1 MRRGISSASEKVILT
16 GVGGS
21 SLDSNIILTTLSDRL
36 NPGQSNA
43 TFIQIIT
50 TPPPCNVTQTNVC
63 LSEPQINSIYTTPQ
77 QGAANGARQ
86 RPALGRP
93 PAKRRLALDDSDHQH
108 QPEPIR
114 TPRGKGPTANGT
126 RIKTP
131 KTPKSPPEKTRYD
144 TSLGLL
150 TKKFVELLGQSS
162 DGVLDLNLAAETLQV
177 QKRRLY
183 DITNVLE
190 GIHLI
195 KKKSKNNIQ
204 WMGCSLLEEEGSLSQ
219 RQRLTDEV
227 SALGEEEQR
236 LEQLI
241 QRCSTDM
248 RHMSELSS
256 NQKYPLVPFV
266 SQIPQNKPV
275 LQCCTLQVCSAA
287 RCSCFFNPFV
297 STYAYITYQDI
308 KQLGNLRDQ
317 TVIVVKAPT
326 DTKLEVTDPD
336 ESLSI
341 HLTSTQGPID
351 VLLCPDDD
359 SHPTSPVKNGGTD
372 INGNSPFLKVLQDP
386 NSVTSAPSPG
396 APPAAAAVSVTT
408 LSPISSPYTSLLQQ
422 TEDQIPTSLGPFLNL
437 APPLLEQDDYL
448 LGLGDDQGISDLF
461 DACDFDK
468 IRSLG
473 LDDLLCS

>member
-1 MRRGISSASEKVILT
+1 MRRGISSAPDKVILA

-21 SLDSNIILTTLSDRL
+21 PLDNNIILTTLSDRL

-43 TFIQIIT
+43 TFFQIIT
-50 TPPPCNVTQTNVC
+50 TPPPCNVTQTSNVC
-63 LSEPQINSIYTTPQ
+63 LSEPQINNIYTTPQ
-77 QGAANGARQ
+77 QAAANGAGQ

-93 PAKRRLALDDSDHQH
+93 PAKRRLALDDSDHQY
-108 QPEPIR
+108 QSEPTR
-114 TPRGKGPTANGT
+114 TPRGRGGAGVTNGA

-131 KTPKSPPEKTRYD
+131 RTPKSPPEKTRYD

-150 TKKFVELLGQSS
+150 TKKFVELLAQSS

-204 WMGCSLLEEEGSLSQ
+204 WMGCSLLEVEGALSQ
-219 RQRLTDEV
+219 RQILTAEV
-227 SALGEEEQR
+227 SALGEEEHR

-241 QRCSTDM
+241 QKCSLDM
-248 RHMSELSS
+248 RHVSDLQS
-256 NQKYPLVPFV
+256 NQKY
-266 SQIPQNKPV
+266 
-275 LQCCTLQVCSAA
+275 
-287 RCSCFFNPFV
+287 
-297 STYAYITYQDI
+297 AYVTYQDI

-326 DTKLEVTDPD
+326 DTKLEVPDPD

-341 HLTSTQGPID
+341 HLTSTKGAIE
-351 VLLCPDDD
+351 VLLCPDDEND
-359 SHPTSPVKNGGTD
+359 CKSPVKHSNMD
-372 INGNSPFLKVLQDP
+372 INGNSPFLKVIQDTGCTT
-386 NSVTSAPSPG
+386 TSPSPSL
-396 APPAAAAVSVTT
+396 APPPSSAAVSVTT
-408 LSPISSPYTSLLQQ
+408 LSPLSSPYTSLLQQ
-422 TEDQIPTSLGPFLNL
+422 TEDQMPSALGPFLNL
-437 APPLLEQDDYL
+437 GPPLLDQDDYL

-468 IRSLG
+468 MPSLG

>member
-1 MRRGISSASEKVILT
+1 MRRGISSAPDKVILA

-21 SLDSNIILTTLSDRL
+21 PLDNNIILTALSDRL

-43 TFIQIIT
+43 TYIQIIT
-50 TPPPCNVTQTNVC
+50 TPPPCNVTQTSNVC
-63 LSEPQINSIYTTPQ
+63 LSEPQVNNIYTTPQ
-77 QGAANGARQ
+77 QAAANGAGQ

-93 PAKRRLALDDSDHQH
+93 PAKRRLALDDSDHQY
-108 QPEPIR
+108 QLEPAR
-114 TPRGKGPTANGT
+114 TPRGRGGAAAANGA

-131 KTPKSPPEKTRYD
+131 RTPKSPPEKTRYD

-150 TKKFVELLGQSS
+150 TKKFVDLLAQST

-204 WMGCSLLEEEGSLSQ
+204 WMGCSLLEVEGALSQ
-219 RQRLTDEV
+219 RQRLTAEV
-227 SALGEEEQR
+227 SALEEEEQR

-241 QRCSTDM
+241 QRCTLDM
-248 RHMSELSS
+248 RHMSELQG
-256 NQKYPLVPFV
+256 NQ
-266 SQIPQNKPV
+266 
-275 LQCCTLQVCSAA
+275 
-287 RCSCFFNPFV
+287 R
-297 STYAYITYQDI
+297 YAYVTYQDI
-308 KQLGNLRDQ
+308 KQVGSLRDQ

-326 DTKLEVTDPD
+326 DTKLEVPDPD

-341 HLTSTQGPID
+341 HLTSTKGPIE
-351 VLLCPDDD
+351 VLLCPDEENDIR
-359 SHPTSPVKNGGTD
+359 SPVKNCNTD
-372 INGNSPFLKVLQDP
+372 INGNSPFLKVGQDP
-386 NSVTSAPSPG
+386 SCTTISPSSFLSTPASSSAV
-396 APPAAAAVSVTT
+396 AVTT
-408 LSPISSPYTSLLQQ
+408 LSPISSTYTSLLQQ
-422 TEDQIPTSLGPFLNL
+422 AEDPIPPSLGPFLNL
-437 APPLLEQDDYL
+437 GPPMEQDDYL

-468 IRSLG
+468 MPSLG

>member
-1 MRRGISSASEKVILT
+1 MRRGISSAPDKVILA

-21 SLDSNIILTTLSDRL
+21 PLDNNIILTTLSDRL

-43 TFIQIIT
+43 TYIQIIT
-50 TPPPCNVTQTNVC
+50 TPPPCNVTQTSNVC
-63 LSEPQINSIYTTPQ
+63 LSEPQINNIYTTPQ
-77 QGAANGARQ
+77 QAAANGAGQ

-93 PAKRRLALDDSDHQH
+93 PAKRRLALDDSDHQY
-108 QPEPIR
+108 QSEPAR
-114 TPRGKGPTANGT
+114 TPRGRGGTAVANGA
-126 RIKTP
+126 RLKTP
-131 KTPKSPPEKTRYD
+131 RTPKSPPEKTRYD

-150 TKKFVELLGQSS
+150 TKKFVDLLAQSS

-204 WMGCSLLEEEGSLSQ
+204 WMGCSLLEVEGALSQ
-219 RQRLTDEV
+219 RQRLTAEV
-227 SALGEEEQR
+227 SALAEEEQR

-241 QRCSTDM
+241 QRCSLDM
-248 RHMSELSS
+248 RHMSELQS
-256 NQKYPLVPFV
+256 NQKY
-266 SQIPQNKPV
+266 
-275 LQCCTLQVCSAA
+275 
-287 RCSCFFNPFV
+287 
-297 STYAYITYQDI
+297 AYVTYQDI
-308 KQLGNLRDQ
+308 KQAGNLRDH
-317 TVIVVKAPT
+317 TVIVIKAPT
-326 DTKLEVTDPD
+326 DTKLEVPDPD

-341 HLTSTQGPID
+341 HLTSTKGPIE
-351 VLLCPDDD
+351 VLLCSDEENDPR
-359 SHPTSPVKNGGTD
+359 SPVKNGNMD
-372 INGNSPFLKVLQDP
+372 INGNSPFLKVLQD
-386 NSVTSAPSPG
+386 SSCTTTSSSPSL
-396 APPAAAAVSVTT
+396 PPPSSSAVSVTT

-422 TEDQIPTSLGPFLNL
+422 TEDQIPSSLGPFLNL
-437 APPLLEQDDYL
+437 GPPLLDQDDYL

-468 IRSLG
+468 IPSFG

>member
-1 MRRGISSASEKVILT
+1 MRRGISSAPDKVILA

-21 SLDSNIILTTLSDRL
+21 PLDSNIILTTLSDRS

-50 TPPPCNVTQTNVC
+50 TPPPCNVTQTSNVC
-63 LSEPQINSIYTTPQ
+63 LSEPQINNIYTTPQ
-77 QGAANGARQ
+77 QAAANGAGQ

-93 PAKRRLALDDSDHQH
+93 PAKRRLALDDSDHQY
-108 QPEPIR
+108 QSEPAR
-114 TPRGKGPTANGT
+114 TPRGRGGAAAANGA
-126 RIKTP
+126 RLKTP
-131 KTPKSPPEKTRYD
+131 RTPKSPPEKTRYD

-150 TKKFVELLGQSS
+150 TKKFVDLLAQSS

-204 WMGCSLLEEEGSLSQ
+204 WMGCSLLEVEGALSQ
-219 RQRLTDEV
+219 RQRLTAEV

-241 QRCSTDM
+241 QRCSLDM
-248 RHMSELSS
+248 RHMSELPS
-256 NQKYPLVPFV
+256 NQKY
-266 SQIPQNKPV
+266 
-275 LQCCTLQVCSAA
+275 
-287 RCSCFFNPFV
+287 
-297 STYAYITYQDI
+297 AYVTYQDI

-326 DTKLEVTDPD
+326 DTKLEVPDPD

-341 HLTSTQGPID
+341 HLTSTKGPIE
-351 VLLCPDDD
+351 VLLCPDEEND
-359 SHPTSPVKNGGTD
+359 PRSPVKNGNMD

-386 NSVTSAPSPG
+386 STTATSPSLSL
-396 APPAAAAVSVTT
+396 APPSSSSAVSVTT

-422 TEDQIPTSLGPFLNL
+422 TEDQIPSSLGPFLNL
-437 APPLLEQDDYL
+437 GPPLLDQDDYL

-468 IRSLG
+468 MPSLA

>member
-1 MRRGISSASEKVILT
+1 MRRGISSAPDKVILA

-21 SLDSNIILTTLSDRL
+21 SLDNNIILTALSDRL
-36 NPGQSNA
+36 NPGQPNA
-43 TFIQIIT
+43 TYIQIIT
-50 TPPPCNVTQTNVC
+50 TPPPCNVTQTSNVC
-63 LSEPQINSIYTTPQ
+63 FSEPQVNNIYTTPQ
-77 QGAANGARQ
+77 QAAANGAGQ

-93 PAKRRLALDDSDHQH
+93 PAKRRLALDDSDHQY
-108 QPEPIR
+108 QSEPAR
-114 TPRGKGPTANGT
+114 TPRGRGGATAANGA
-126 RIKTP
+126 RLKTP
-131 KTPKSPPEKTRYD
+131 RTPKSPPEKTRYD

-150 TKKFVELLGQSS
+150 TKKFVDLLAQSS

-204 WMGCSLLEEEGSLSQ
+204 WMGCSLLEVEGALSQ
-219 RQRLTDEV
+219 RQRLTAEV

-241 QRCSTDM
+241 QRCTIDM
-248 RHMSELSS
+248 RHMSELAG
-256 NQKYPLVPFV
+256 NQKY
-266 SQIPQNKPV
+266 
-275 LQCCTLQVCSAA
+275 
-287 RCSCFFNPFV
+287 
-297 STYAYITYQDI
+297 AYVTYQDI
-308 KQLGNLRDQ
+308 KQVDSLRDQ

-326 DTKLEVTDPD
+326 DTKLEVPDPD

-341 HLTSTQGPID
+341 HLTSTKGPIE
-351 VLLCPDDD
+351 VLLCPDEENDIR
-359 SHPTSPVKNGGTD
+359 SPVKNGNTD
-372 INGNSPFLKVLQDP
+372 INGNSPFLKVVQDP
-386 NSVTSAPSPG
+386 RCTTTSPSSFLS
-396 APPAAAAVSVTT
+396 PPASSSAVSVTT

-422 TEDQIPTSLGPFLNL
+422 TEDQIQSSLGPFLNL
-437 APPLLEQDDYL
+437 GPPMEQDDYL

-468 IRSLG
+468 LPSLG
-473 LDDLLCS
+473 LEDLLCS

>member
-1 MRRGISSASEKVILT
+1 MRRGISSAPDKVILA
-16 GVGGS
+16 GVGRS
-21 SLDSNIILTTLSDRL
+21 SLDNNIILTTLTDRL

-43 TFIQIIT
+43 TYIQIIT
-50 TPPPCNVTQTNVC
+50 TPPPCSVAQTSNVC
-63 LSEPQINSIYTTPQ
+63 LSEPQINNIYTTPQ
-77 QGAANGARQ
+77 QAAANGVGQ

-93 PAKRRLALDDSDHQH
+93 PAKRRLALDDSDHQY
-108 QPEPIR
+108 QSEPAR
-114 TPRGKGPTANGT
+114 TPRGRGAAAPANGA
-126 RIKTP
+126 RLKTP
-131 KTPKSPPEKTRYD
+131 RTPKSPPEKTRYD

-150 TKKFVELLGQSS
+150 TKKFVDLLAQSS

-204 WMGCSLLEEEGSLSQ
+204 WMGCSLLEVEGALSQ
-219 RQRLTDEV
+219 RQRLTAEV

-241 QRCSTDM
+241 QRCSLDM
-248 RHMSELSS
+248 RHMSELPT
-256 NQKYPLVPFV
+256 NQKY
-266 SQIPQNKPV
+266 
-275 LQCCTLQVCSAA
+275 
-287 RCSCFFNPFV
+287 
-297 STYAYITYQDI
+297 AYVTYQDI

-326 DTKLEVTDPD
+326 DTKLEVPDPD

-341 HLTSTQGPID
+341 HLSSTKGPID
-351 VLLCPDDD
+351 VLLCPDEEND
-359 SHPTSPVKNGGTD
+359 PRTPVKNNTD

-386 NSVTSAPSPG
+386 SSTTTSPSPSL
-396 APPAAAAVSVTT
+396 APPSSSSAVSVTT

-422 TEDQIPTSLGPFLNL
+422 TEDQISSSFGPFLNL
-437 APPLLEQDDYL
+437 GPPLLDQDDYL

-461 DACDFDK
+461 DTYDFDK
-468 IRSLG
+468 MPSC

>member
-1 MRRGISSASEKVILT
+1 MRRGISSAPDKVILA

-21 SLDSNIILTTLSDRL
+21 PLDNNIILTALTDRL

-43 TFIQIIT
+43 TYIQIIT
-50 TPPPCNVTQTNVC
+50 TPPPCNVTQTSNVC
-63 LSEPQINSIYTTPQ
+63 LSEPQVNNIYTTPQ
-77 QGAANGARQ
+77 QAAANGAGQ

-93 PAKRRLALDDSDHQH
+93 PAKRRLALDDSDHQY
-108 QPEPIR
+108 QLESAR
-114 TPRGKGPTANGT
+114 TPRGRGGAAAANGA

-131 KTPKSPPEKTRYD
+131 RTPKSPPEKTRYD

-150 TKKFVELLGQSS
+150 TKKFVDLLAQSS

-204 WMGCSLLEEEGSLSQ
+204 WMGCSLLEVEGALSQ
-219 RQRLTDEV
+219 RQRLTAEV
-227 SALGEEEQR
+227 SALEEEEQR

-241 QRCSTDM
+241 QRCSLDM
-248 RHMSELSS
+248 RHMSELPG
-256 NQKYPLVPFV
+256 NQ
-266 SQIPQNKPV
+266 
-275 LQCCTLQVCSAA
+275 
-287 RCSCFFNPFV
+287 R
-297 STYAYITYQDI
+297 YAYVTYQDI
-308 KQLGNLRDQ
+308 KQVGSLRDQ

-326 DTKLEVTDPD
+326 DTKLEVPDPD

-341 HLTSTQGPID
+341 HLTSTKGPIE
-351 VLLCPDDD
+351 VLLCPDEENDIR
-359 SHPTSPVKNGGTD
+359 SPVKNCNTD
-372 INGNSPFLKVLQDP
+372 INGNSPFLKVGQDP
-386 NSVTSAPSPG
+386 SCTTISPSSFLSAPASSS
-396 APPAAAAVSVTT
+396 AVSVTT
-408 LSPISSPYTSLLQQ
+408 LSPISSTYTSLLQQ
-422 TEDQIPTSLGPFLNL
+422 TEDPIPSSLGPFLNL
-437 APPLLEQDDYL
+437 GPPMEQDDYL

-468 IRSLG
+468 MPSLG

>member
-1 MRRGISSASEKVILT
+1 MRRGISSAPDKVILT

-21 SLDSNIILTTLSDRL
+21 PLDNNIILTTLSDRL
-36 NPGQSNA
+36 NAGQSNA

-50 TPPPCNVTQTNVC
+50 TTPPCNVTHTSNVC
-63 LSEPQINSIYTTPQ
+63 LSEPQINNIYTTPQ
-77 QGAANGARQ
+77 QAAANGTGQ

-93 PAKRRLALDDSDHQH
+93 PAKRRLALDDSDHQY
-108 QPEPIR
+108 QSEPVR
-114 TPRGKGPTANGT
+114 TPRGRGGTAAANGP
-126 RIKTP
+126 RLKTP
-131 KTPKSPPEKTRYD
+131 RTPKSPPEKTRYD

-150 TKKFVELLGQSS
+150 TKKFVDLLAQSS

-204 WMGCSLLEEEGSLSQ
+204 WMGCSLLEVEGALNR
-219 RQRLTDEV
+219 RQTLTEEV

-236 LEQLI
+236 LDQLI
-241 QRCSTDM
+241 QRCSLDV
-248 RHMSELSS
+248 RHMSELPS
-256 NQKYPLVPFV
+256 NQKY
-266 SQIPQNKPV
+266 
-275 LQCCTLQVCSAA
+275 
-287 RCSCFFNPFV
+287 
-297 STYAYITYQDI
+297 AYVTYQDI
-308 KQLGNLRDQ
+308 KQVGSLRDQ
-317 TVIVVKAPT
+317 TVIVVKAPS
-326 DTKLEVTDPD
+326 DTKLEVPDPD

-341 HLTSTQGPID
+341 HLTSTKGPIE
-351 VLLCPDDD
+351 VLLCPDEEND
-359 SHPTSPVKNGGTD
+359 PRSPVKNGNMD
-372 INGNSPFLKVLQDP
+372 INGNSPFVKVLQDP
-386 NSVTSAPSPG
+386 SSLNSSPSPSM
-396 APPAAAAVSVTT
+396 ATPAAASAVSVTT

-422 TEDQIPTSLGPFLNL
+422 TEDQIPSSLGPFLNL
-437 APPLLEQDDYL
+437 GPPLLDQDDYL

-468 IRSLG
+468 MPSLG

>member
-1 MRRGISSASEKVILT
+1 MRRGISSAPDKVILA

-21 SLDSNIILTTLSDRL
+21 PLDNNIILTTLSDRL

-50 TPPPCNVTQTNVC
+50 TSPPCNVTQTSNVC
-63 LSEPQINSIYTTPQ
+63 LSEPQINNIYTTPQ
-77 QGAANGARQ
+77 QAAANGAGQ

-93 PAKRRLALDDSDHQH
+93 PAKRRLALDDSDHQY
-108 QPEPIR
+108 QSEPAR
-114 TPRGKGPTANGT
+114 TPRGRGGTVAANGA
-126 RIKTP
+126 RLKTP
-131 KTPKSPPEKTRYD
+131 RTPKSPPEKTRYD

-150 TKKFVELLGQSS
+150 TKKFVDLLAQSS

-204 WMGCSLLEEEGSLSQ
+204 WMGCSLLEVEGALSQ
-219 RQRLTDEV
+219 RQRLTAEV

-241 QRCSTDM
+241 QRCSLDM
-248 RHMSELSS
+248 RHMSELPS
-256 NQKYPLVPFV
+256 NQKY
-266 SQIPQNKPV
+266 
-275 LQCCTLQVCSAA
+275 
-287 RCSCFFNPFV
+287 
-297 STYAYITYQDI
+297 AYVTYQDI

-326 DTKLEVTDPD
+326 DTKLEVPDPD

-341 HLTSTQGPID
+341 HLTSTKGPIE
-351 VLLCPDDD
+351 VLLCQDEENDPR
-359 SHPTSPVKNGGTD
+359 SPVKNGTMD

-386 NSVTSAPSPG
+386 SCTAASPSSSLAPS
-396 APPAAAAVSVTT
+396 ASSSAVSVTT

-422 TEDQIPTSLGPFLNL
+422 TEDQIPSALGPFLNL
-437 APPLLEQDDYL
+437 GPPLLDQDDYL

-468 IRSLG
+468 MPSLG

>member
-1 MRRGISSASEKVILT
+1 MRRGISSAPDKVILS
-16 GVGGS
+16 GVGCS
-21 SLDSNIILTTLSDRL
+21 PLDNNIILTTLSDRL

-50 TPPPCNVTQTNVC
+50 TPPPCNVTQTSNVC
-63 LSEPQINSIYTTPQ
+63 LSEPQINNIYTTPQ
-77 QGAANGARQ
+77 QAAANGTGQ
-86 RPALGRP
+86 RPTIGRP
-93 PAKRRLALDDSDHQH
+93 PAKRRLALDDSDHQY
-108 QPEPIR
+108 QSEPTR
-114 TPRGKGPTANGT
+114 TPRGRGGAAVANGA
-126 RIKTP
+126 RLKTP
-131 KTPKSPPEKTRYD
+131 RTPKSPPEKTRYD

-150 TKKFVELLGQSS
+150 TKKFVDLLAQSS

-204 WMGCSLLEEEGSLSQ
+204 WMGCSLLEVEGALSQ
-219 RQRLTDEV
+219 RQRLTAEV
-227 SALGEEEQR
+227 SALAEEEQR

-241 QRCSTDM
+241 QRCSLDM
-248 RHMSELSS
+248 RHMSDLQS
-256 NQKYPLVPFV
+256 NQKY
-266 SQIPQNKPV
+266 
-275 LQCCTLQVCSAA
+275 
-287 RCSCFFNPFV
+287 
-297 STYAYITYQDI
+297 AYVTYQDI

-326 DTKLEVTDPD
+326 DTKLEVPDPD

-341 HLTSTQGPID
+341 HLTSTKGPID
-351 VLLCPDDD
+351 VLLCPDEENDCN
-359 SHPTSPVKNGGTD
+359 SPVKNANMD

-386 NSVTSAPSPG
+386 SCTITSSIPSL
-396 APPAAAAVSVTT
+396 APPSSASAVSVTT
-408 LSPISSPYTSLLQQ
+408 LSPLSSPFTGLLQQ
-422 TEDQIPTSLGPFLNL
+422 TDDQIASSLGPFLNL
-437 APPLLEQDDYL
+437 GPPLMDQDDYL

-468 IRSLG
+468 MPSLG

>member
-1 MRRGISSASEKVILT
+1 MEIL
-16 GVGGS
+16 
-21 SLDSNIILTTLSDRL
+21 
-36 NPGQSNA
+36 
-43 TFIQIIT
+43 
-50 TPPPCNVTQTNVC
+50 
-63 LSEPQINSIYTTPQ
+63 
-77 QGAANGARQ
+77 
-86 RPALGRP
+86 
-93 PAKRRLALDDSDHQH
+93 AKRRLALDDSDHQY
-108 QPEPIR
+108 QSEPAR
-114 TPRGKGPTANGT
+114 TPRGRGAAAPANGA
-126 RIKTP
+126 RLKTP
-131 KTPKSPPEKTRYD
+131 RTPKSPPEKTRYD

-150 TKKFVELLGQSS
+150 TKKFVDLLAQSS

-204 WMGCSLLEEEGSLSQ
+204 WMGCSLLEVEGALSQ
-219 RQRLTDEV
+219 RQRLTAEV

-241 QRCSTDM
+241 QRCSLDM
-248 RHMSELSS
+248 RHMSELPT
-256 NQKYPLVPFV
+256 NQKY
-266 SQIPQNKPV
+266 
-275 LQCCTLQVCSAA
+275 
-287 RCSCFFNPFV
+287 
-297 STYAYITYQDI
+297 AYVTYQDI

-326 DTKLEVTDPD
+326 DTKLEVPDPD

-341 HLTSTQGPID
+341 HLSSTKGPID
-351 VLLCPDDD
+351 VLLCPDEEND
-359 SHPTSPVKNGGTD
+359 PRTPVKNNTD

-386 NSVTSAPSPG
+386 SSTTTSPSPSL
-396 APPAAAAVSVTT
+396 APPSSSSAVSVTT

-422 TEDQIPTSLGPFLNL
+422 TEDQISSSFGPFLNL
-437 APPLLEQDDYL
+437 GPPLLDQDDYL

-461 DACDFDK
+461 DTYDFDK
-468 IRSLG
+468 MPSC

>member
-1 MRRGISSASEKVILT
+1 MRRGISSAPDKVILA

-21 SLDSNIILTTLSDRL
+21 PLDNNIILTTLSDRL

-43 TFIQIIT
+43 TYIQIIT
-50 TPPPCNVTQTNVC
+50 TSPPCNVTQTSNVC
-63 LSEPQINSIYTTPQ
+63 LSEPQINNIYTTPQ
-77 QGAANGARQ
+77 QAAANGAGQ

-93 PAKRRLALDDSDHQH
+93 PAKRRLALDDSDHQY
-108 QPEPIR
+108 QSEPAK
-114 TPRGKGPTANGT
+114 TPRGRGAAAATNGA
-126 RIKTP
+126 RLKTP
-131 KTPKSPPEKTRYD
+131 RTPKSPPEKTRYD

-150 TKKFVELLGQSS
+150 TKKFVDLLAQSS

-204 WMGCSLLEEEGSLSQ
+204 WMGCSLLEVEGALSQ
-219 RQRLTDEV
+219 RQRLAAEV

-241 QRCSTDM
+241 QRCSLDM
-248 RHMSELSS
+248 RYMSELPS
-256 NQKYPLVPFV
+256 NQKY
-266 SQIPQNKPV
+266 
-275 LQCCTLQVCSAA
+275 
-287 RCSCFFNPFV
+287 
-297 STYAYITYQDI
+297 AYVTYQDI

-326 DTKLEVTDPD
+326 DTKLEVPDPD

-341 HLTSTQGPID
+341 HLTSTKGPIE
-351 VLLCPDDD
+351 VLLCPDEEND
-359 SHPTSPVKNGGTD
+359 PRSPVKNGNTD

-386 NSVTSAPSPG
+386 SCTTASPSPAV
-396 APPAAAAVSVTT
+396 APPSSSSSAVSVTT
-408 LSPISSPYTSLLQQ
+408 LSPISSPFTSLLQQ
-422 TEDQIPTSLGPFLNL
+422 TDDQIPSSLGPFLNL
-437 APPLLEQDDYL
+437 GPPLLEDDYL

-461 DACDFDK
+461 EAYDFDK
-468 IRSLG
+468 MPSS

>member
-1 MRRGISSASEKVILT
+1 MRRGISSAPDKVFLA

-21 SLDSNIILTTLSDRL
+21 PLDNNIILTTLSDRL

-50 TPPPCNVTQTNVC
+50 TPPPCNVTQTSNVC
-63 LSEPQINSIYTTPQ
+63 LSEPQINNIYTTPQ
-77 QGAANGARQ
+77 QAAANGAGQ

-93 PAKRRLALDDSDHQH
+93 PAKRRLALDDSDHQY
-108 QPEPIR
+108 QSEPTR
-114 TPRGKGPTANGT
+114 TPRGRGGNAAANGA
-126 RIKTP
+126 RLKTP
-131 KTPKSPPEKTRYD
+131 RTPKSPPEKTRYD

-150 TKKFVELLGQSS
+150 TKKFVDLLAQSS

-204 WMGCSLLEEEGSLSQ
+204 WMGCSLLEVEGALSQ
-219 RQRLTDEV
+219 RQRLTAEV

-241 QRCSTDM
+241 QRCSLDM
-248 RHMSELSS
+248 RHMSELPS
-256 NQKYPLVPFV
+256 NQKYPF
-266 SQIPQNKPV
+266 I
-275 LQCCTLQVCSAA
+275 CY
-287 RCSCFFNPFV
+287 FFNRFV
-297 STYAYITYQDI
+297 STYAYVTYQDI
-308 KQLGNLRDQ
+308 KQLGNLKDQ

-326 DTKLEVTDPD
+326 DTKLEVPDPD

-341 HLTSTQGPID
+341 HLTSTKGPIE
-351 VLLCPDDD
+351 VLLCPDEEND
-359 SHPTSPVKNGGTD
+359 PRSPVKNGNMD

-386 NSVTSAPSPG
+386 SCTNTSPSPSL
-396 APPAAAAVSVTT
+396 APPSSSSAVSVTT

-422 TEDQIPTSLGPFLNL
+422 TEDQIPSSLGPFLNL
-437 APPLLEQDDYL
+437 GPPLLDQDDYL
-448 LGLGDDQGISDLF
+448 LGLADDQGISDLF

-468 IRSLG
+468 MPTLG